1 MNAALYFLCLVLL
14 LPMAAMATLG
24 LLVDSLANFGLWEV
38 FKTLASPLYD
48 PLGKGIW
55 VVLLLL
61 GGWALAGPSGV
72 LAWSENGQ
80 LLAQRHAELSQL
92 SIRRDELRNRVDLLD
107 PRRADP
113 DLVGELLRSNLN
125 VAHPDEIVIATP

>member
-1 MNAALYFLCLVLL
+1 MRRSSKSSG
-14 LPMAAMATLG
+14 PHRE
-24 LLVDSLANFGLWEV
+24 SLAQ
-38 FKTLASPLYD
+38 ASAL
-48 PLGKGIW
+48 I
-55 VVLLLL
+55 VLLLL

-80 LLAQRHAELSQL
+80 LLAQRRMELAQL
-92 SIRRDELRNRVDLLD
+92 KIKRDELRNRVDLLD

>member
-1 MNAALYFLCLVLL
+1 MRRAPKPPILPRENLTQAIAL
-14 LPMAAMATLG
+14 
-24 LLVDSLANFGLWEV
+24 
-38 FKTLASPLYD
+38 
-48 PLGKGIW
+48 
-55 VVLLLL
+55 VVLLTV
-61 GGWALAGPSGV
+61 GGLALAGPNGV

-80 LLAQRHAELSQL
+80 LLTKRQTELAQL

-125 VAHPDEIVIATP
+125 VAHPDEIVIAVP

>member
-1 MNAALYFLCLVLL
+1 MRRPRKSPTLPRENLGQALALIALL
-14 LPMAAMATLG
+14 L
-24 LLVDSLANFGLWEV
+24 
-38 FKTLASPLYD
+38 
-48 PLGKGIW
+48 I
-55 VVLLLL
+55 

-80 LLAQRHAELSQL
+80 LLTKRQAELAKL
-92 SIRRDELRNRVDLLD
+92 TVKRDELRNRVDLLD
-107 PRRADP
+107 PRKADP

>member
-1 MNAALYFLCLVLL
+1 MRRAPKSPI
-14 LPMAAMATLG
+14 LPRENLTQAMAL
-24 LLVDSLANFGLWEV
+24 
-38 FKTLASPLYD
+38 
-48 PLGKGIW
+48 
-55 VVLLLL
+55 VVLLVV
-61 GGWALAGPSGV
+61 GGLTLAGPNGV

-80 LLAQRHAELSQL
+80 LLAQRQTELAQL
-92 SIRRDELRNRVDLLD
+92 SIRRNELRNRVDLLD

>member
-1 MNAALYFLCLVLL
+1 MLRSPKSFRPPRENLAQASAL
-14 LPMAAMATLG
+14 
-24 LLVDSLANFGLWEV
+24 
-38 FKTLASPLYD
+38 
-48 PLGKGIW
+48 

-80 LLAQRHAELSQL
+80 LLAQRRMELVQL
-92 SIRRDELRNRVDLLD
+92 QVKRDELRNRVDRLD
-107 PRRADP
+107 PRHADP

-125 VAHPDEIVIATP
+125 VAHPDEIVLPTP